1 MKNYS
6 DTHNDNNAHQ
16 ASGYFYRKG
25 VIRWILRIFYVISAI
40 LFLIDFIIHR
50 HTVTDIE
57 KIPTFYALYGFFACA
72 ILIIIAKWIRIA
84 VIRAENYYDEPEDSN
99 DFLQKQ
105 GLELPES
112 GYDNSITADKADSKI
127 NKEAS

>member
-6 DTHNDNNAHQ
+6 DTHNDNNTHQ

-99 DFLQKQ
+99 DFLQQQ

-112 GYDNSITADKADSKI
+112 GYDTITADKADSKI